1 MLTLLLIGGA
11 AARPTADTIL
21 TTLSPAHKKAP
32 WVRFTDPGEPL
43 QGWSK
48 QPASDPSV
56 SVLRVSILSKAS
68 LDTVLELFLSQD
80 QQVIGQWNPYT
91 GIVKQLGEQ
100 TQLQT
105 YNMPWPFLARE

>member
-1 MLTLLLIGGA
+1 MLTLLLLGSA

-21 TTLSPAHKKAP
+21 TTLSPAHRKAP
-32 WVRFTDPGEPL
+32 WTRFTDPADAL

-56 SVLRVSILSKAS
+56 SVLRVSILSNAP
-68 LDTVLELFLSQD
+68 LHMVLEPFLSQD

-91 GIVKQLGEQ
+91 GIVNQLGDS

-105 YNMPWPFLARE
+105 YSMPWPF